1 MKTGFALEL
10 SLQWQDYGR
19 FSQSQ
24 IAMSSQKITW
34 LPAVLFVVTSK
45 AILLKLPKCKIGQK
59 YKRKKKI
66 IKRSRSLYRITIAS
80 YLPLFMC
87 MLGP

>member
-10 SLQWQDYGR
+10 SLQWQDYGWY
-19 FSQSQ
+19 SQSQ

-45 AILLKLPKCKIGQK
+45 AILLKLPKCKTGQK
-59 YKRKKKI
+59 HKQKKNNNPK
-66 IKRSRSLYRITIAS
+66 LYTK
-80 YLPLFMC
+80 
-87 MLGP
+87 